1 MNTASKYI
9 RLMIGITVL
18 VVAVFYCSI
27 TCKANTIEL
36 SEIERSS
43 KLIPIINYTPN
54 GFLNHILSKFEFN
67 KYSNAIFLLQK
78 GGQGKFL
85 WYNDFLNSGNYK
97 LDSISPKLTQ
107 FQSELINQEDSV
119 FVFNPLPSCKI
130 TPNTIKHI
138 GFLRNG
144 NLLLESNDE
153 LMDLESFIVSE
164 FGSIDN
170 FSQCYIRDV
179 QSMFYSVECGI
190 YYINDIEEAKDL
202 LKTNFIFN
210 LMSNSPSNK
219 LYDILYVLV
228 SKRLCIS
235 NIQSD
240 KLKDVISKAIDNRI
254 VVLNNFLSGSI
265 YELLNSSNLHS
276 VFSEEEL
283 KIIKNLIYEEYAKL
297 HSAYS
302 CLNSEIPNI
311 DNKGRYMSDKDTFN
325 VIRECVFSPK

>member
-1 MNTASKYI
+1 MNIVSKYI
-9 RLMIGITVL
+9 RFMIGIVEL

-27 TCKANTIEL
+27 TCKANTVEL
-36 SEIERSS
+36 SEIECDS

-67 KYSNAIFLLQK
+67 KYSNAIFSLQK
-78 GGQGKFL
+78 GGEGKFL

-97 LDSISPKLTQ
+97 FDSISPKLTQ
-107 FQSELINQEDSV
+107 FQSELINKEDSV
-119 FVFNPLPSCKI
+119 FIFNPLPSCKI

-138 GFLRNG
+138 GFLKNG
-144 NLLLESNDE
+144 NLLLERKGE

-170 FSQCYIRDV
+170 FSQCYIRAV
-179 QSMFYSVECGI
+179 QSMFYSVGCGI
-190 YYINDIEEAKDL
+190 YDTNDIEEAKDL

-210 LMSNSPSNK
+210 LMSNSPFNK
-219 LYDILYVLV
+219 LYDILHVLI
-228 SKRLCIS
+228 SNRLCIS

-240 KLKDVISKAIDNRI
+240 KLKDVISKAVDNRI
-254 VVLNNFLSGSI
+254 VVVNDFLSGSN
-265 YELLNSSNLHS
+265 YELLKSSNLHS

-283 KIIKNLIYEEYAKL
+283 KIIENLIFEEYAKL
-297 HSAYS
+297 RSAYS

-311 DNKGRYMSDKDTFN
+311 DNQGRYMSDKDTFN